1 MTKKRNDRIEF
12 EENILPRRIVQEM
25 EESFL
30 DYSMSVIVARALPDA
45 RDGLKPIHRR
55 ILWAMQDAGYT
66 SDKATTKSVKIVGE
80 VMGNYHPHGDGAL
93 YEGLVRM
100 GQEWSLRYP
109 LITPQGNFGSIDGD
123 PPAAMRYTEAKMSN
137 LAAYLLKDVKKDTVD
152 WVPTFDPNRIEPT
165 VLPAGVP
172 NLLMNGSEG
181 IAVGMATRI
190 PPHNLRELTAA
201 IKKLVAKPGIDIE
214 ELIEEV
220 QGPDFPT
227 AGLLLGNAG
236 AKEAYR
242 TGRGSVTMRGRAEI
256 EEDDRGRNNIVIT
269 EIPYQVNKSTLIQK
283 IALLVQNKK
292 IQNVRDI
299 RDESDRTGIRI
310 VVELGKDAQA
320 NVILNNLYKNTQL
333 QTTYSMIMLALRD
346 GVPRLLNLK
355 DFLKIFVKHRQV
367 VILRR
372 SEHDRIK
379 AQERAHVL
387 EGLRIALDNID
398 EVVKIIRQSRDT
410 EFARTELMNRFKLSE
425 VQAQA
430 ILDMR
435 LSQLT
440 NLEATKIT
448 DELKKLYALIEEL
461 TKVIDDPVRLD
472 EVLIEELDEAT
483 QRFGDERKTVI
494 GRMAEDG
501 SFNEEDLIRRE
512 DVVVTVTRGGYIKR
526 IPASTYRAQGRGG
539 RGMIG
544 ARTKEEDVV
553 RNIIHT
559 STHDTMLCFTSRGAV
574 HSLKVYQIP
583 AFERYAKGIPV
594 VNLISLQPGEWVTS
608 LITVTDF
615 SKPYLFMCTKKGTVK
630 RTKLEEFSKLR
641 VTGKRAIGLADDDEL
656 YFVRETTGEDQLLI
670 FTHRGY
676 AVKFDEGQ
684 VRVMGTSAQGVRG
697 VNLIDDADHVVGMDL
712 ANDDDEVLIVGE
724 NGLGKRSKVE
734 LFRKTKR
741 GAKGVIAMKMTEKT
755 GNVVGAARVEQ
766 SDEVMLITSSG
777 MIIRTRVAEI
787 SSLGRST
794 QGVKVINLKDDD
806 RLTAIEIVPE
816 ENDVDG
822 NDGELFDETPDTPDS
837 GAE

>member
-12 EENILPRRIVQEM
+12 EEKIVPRPIVQEM

-30 DYSMSVIVARALPDA
+30 DYSMSVIVSRALPDA

-55 ILWAMQDAGYT
+55 ILWAMQDEGYT
-66 SDKATTKSVKIVGE
+66 NDKATSKCAGIVGD
-80 VMGNYHPHGDGAL
+80 VMKKYHPHGDGAI
-93 YEGLVRM
+93 YDSLVRL

-109 LITPQGNFGSIDGD
+109 LVTPQGNFGSIDGD
-123 PPAAMRYTEAKMSN
+123 PPAAMRYTEAKMSV
-137 LAAYLLKDVKKDTVD
+137 LGGYLLKDVKKDTVD
-152 WVPTFDPNRIEPT
+152 WESPFDPRFSGPT

-201 IKKLVAKPGIDIE
+201 IKKLVANANIDIE

-227 AGLLLGNAG
+227 HGLLLGNTG

-242 TGRGSVTMRGRAEI
+242 TGRGSVTIRGRAEI
-256 EEDDRGRNNIVIT
+256 EEDDKGRNNIVIS

-283 IALLVQNKK
+283 IAEMVHSKK
-292 IQNVRDI
+292 LQNVRDI
-299 RDESDRTGIRI
+299 RDESDRNGIRI
-310 VVELGKDAQA
+310 VIELGKDAQA
-320 NVILNNLYKNTQL
+320 NVILNNLYKQTQL
-333 QTTYSMIMLALRD
+333 QTTYSMIMLALRN

-355 DFLKIFVKHRQV
+355 EFLAVFVKHRRT

-372 SEHDRIK
+372 SEFDRSK
-379 AQERAHVL
+379 AQDRAHIL
-387 EGLRIALDNID
+387 EGLKIALDNID
-398 EVVKIIRQSRDT
+398 AVVKIIRESKDP
-410 EFARTELMNRFKLSE
+410 EFAKAELINRFTLSE
-425 VQAQA
+425 LQAQA

-435 LSQLT
+435 LGQLT
-440 NLEATKIT
+440 NLEEGKII
-448 DELKKLYALIEEL
+448 DELNKLFALIAEL
-461 TKVIDDPVRLD
+461 TIIIENPARLD
-472 EVLIEELDEAT
+472 EVLLEELQEAT
-483 QRFGDERKTVI
+483 DKFGDERRTIVGRI
-494 GRMAEDG
+494 GEDG

-526 IPASTYRAQGRGG
+526 IPASTYRSQGRGG

-574 HSLKVYQIP
+574 HSLKVYTIP
-583 AFERYAKGIPV
+583 TFERYAKGIPV

-615 SKPYLFMCTKKGTVK
+615 SKPFLFMCTKKGTVK

-670 FTHRGY
+670 FTRRGY
-676 AVKFDEGQ
+676 AVRFDEDQ
-684 VRVMGTSAQGVRG
+684 VRVMGTSAMGVRG
-697 VNLIDDADHVVGMDL
+697 VNLIDDDDYVVGMDV
-712 ANDDDEVLIVGE
+712 ARDEDTVLVVGE

-741 GAKGVIAMKMTEKT
+741 GAKGVIAMKLTDKT
-755 GNVVGAARVEQ
+755 GAVIGAAKVEE
-766 SDEVMLITSSG
+766 SDEVMLITSTG
-777 MIIRTRVAEI
+777 MIIRMKAESI

-794 QGVKVINLKDDD
+794 QGVKVINLKDGDL
-806 RLTAIEIVPE
+806 LTAIEIIPDDGDIDEDDGLFNDQPE
-816 ENDVDG
+816 
-822 NDGELFDETPDTPDS
+822 TDTT
-837 GAE
+837 E

>member
-1 MTKKRNDRIEF
+1 
-12 EENILPRRIVQEM
+12 M
-25 EESFL
+25 EDSFL

-66 SDKATTKSVKIVGE
+66 ADKSTNKSVKIVGE

-100 GQEWSLRYP
+100 GQDWSMRYP

-137 LAAYLLKDVKKDTVD
+137 LGQYLLKDVKKDTVD
-152 WVPTFDPNRIEPT
+152 WVPTFDPHRIEPT

-201 IKKLVAKPGIDIE
+201 VRKLVANPEIDIE

-227 AGLLLGNAG
+227 AGLLLGNTG

-242 TGRGSVTMRGRAEI
+242 TGRGSVTIRGRAEI
-256 EEDDRGRNNIVIT
+256 EEDDKGRNNIVIT
-269 EIPYQVNKSTLIQK
+269 EIPFQVNKSTLIQK
-283 IALLVQNKK
+283 IALLVHDKK

-333 QTTYSMIMLALRD
+333 QTTYSMIMLALRN
-346 GVPRLLNLK
+346 GVPRLLTLK
-355 DFLKIFVKHRQV
+355 DFLSVFVKHRQV
-367 VILRR
+367 VIMRR
-372 SEHDRIK
+372 SEHDRLK
-379 AQERAHVL
+379 AQERAHIL
-387 EGLRIALDNID
+387 EGLKIAIDNID
-398 EVVKIIRQSRDT
+398 EVVKIIRESRDP
-410 EFARTELMNRFKLSE
+410 EFARTELMNRFQLSE
-425 VQAQA
+425 PQSQA

-435 LSQLT
+435 LAQLT
-440 NLEATKIT
+440 NLEEHKIIE
-448 DELKKLYALIEEL
+448 ELKKLYALIQEL
-461 TKVIDDPVRLD
+461 TEVIENPARLD
-472 EVLIEELDEAT
+472 EVLLEELDEAT
-483 QRFGDERKTVI
+483 QKFGDERRTVV
-494 GRMAEDG
+494 GRVSEDG

-512 DVVVTVTRGGYIKR
+512 DVVVTITRGGYIKR

-553 RNIIHT
+553 RNILHT

-574 HSLKVYQIP
+574 HSLKVFQIP

-615 SKPYLFMCTKKGTVK
+615 SRPYLFMCTKKGTVK
-630 RTKLEEFSKLR
+630 RTKLEEFSRLR

-656 YFVRETTGEDQLLI
+656 YFVRETTGEDQMLI
-670 FTHRGY
+670 FTRRGY
-676 AVKFDEGQ
+676 AVKFDEEQ

-697 VNLIDDADHVVGMDL
+697 VNLLDDDDYVVGMDV
-712 ANDDDEVLIVGE
+712 ASDEDEVLVVGE

-734 LFRKTKR
+734 LFRKTNR
-741 GAKGVIAMKMTEKT
+741 GAKGVIAMKVTEKT
-755 GNVVGAARVEQ
+755 GSVVGAARVLND
-766 SDEVMLITSSG
+766 DEVMLITSSG

-794 QGVKVINLKDDD
+794 QGVKVINLKNDDL
-806 RLTAIEIVPE
+806 LTAIEIISGE
-816 ENDVDG
+816 DE
-822 NDGELFDETPDTPDS
+822 DGEDDPGLFDNPEGGDAGPT
-837 GAE
+837 E